1 MKEKIQEVQNYF
13 ADKIARGLYKVSDV
27 DEFCLGI
34 IIDRKYKFSLWHV
47 NGLEYF
53 RTYDG
58 RGNYMFIKF
67 TDKQKAAGFKKASSH
82 VKKWEDT
89 ELKEKE
95 LVELKQLQAKY
106 PEVKN
111 LS

>member
-13 ADKIARGLYKVSDV
+13 ADKIARGLYKVTDI
-27 DEFCLGI
+27 DEYCLSI
-34 IIDRKYKFSLWHV
+34 IIDRKYEFSLWYS
-47 NGLEYF
+47 NGDGYF

-58 RGNYMFIKF
+58 RGNYMVIKF
-67 TDKQKAAGFKKASSH
+67 TDKQKTIGFKKALSY

-95 LVELKQLQAKY
+95 LAELKKLQEKY
-106 PEVKN
+106 PGTK
-111 LS
+111 